1 MRKILLFTTLS
12 ILIFCTL
19 PSDAQMVT
27 VKEKPSFYLGKRS
40 IVTLNL
46 GLQPTISPM
55 NPGTKRD
62 KTIPIYPNLKSEL
75 TYTIALNNKVAFFA
89 KLATNKSSRQEA
101 DDIRYIGGNVSSYIY
116 LKEEGMPVMKGTTLG
131 AGFSF
136 FKRRKAAIAPI
147 GSHFSL
153 GLLSHKYNVT
163 YSGMSLVSYDDY
175 YGPVDLDISDRK
187 SSFRYISLEM
197 AFCTNQLITK
207 NLYYHLGFSTSF
219 HSRLATKL
227 LGDKNSADSIDNQLF
242 SANLDGLAFR
252 DIAVLKIGL
261 GYVLF

>member
-1 MRKILLFTTLS
+1 MRNVTFLLLLLAALAPIVS
-12 ILIFCTL
+12 
-19 PSDAQMVT
+19 SAQMIT
-27 VKEKPSFYLGKRS
+27 VKERPSFYLGKRS

-55 NPGTKRD
+55 NPGTKSD
-62 KTIPIYPNLKSEL
+62 KNIPIYPNLKSEL

-89 KLATNKSSRQEA
+89 KIGTNKSSRQEA
-101 DDIRYIGGNVSSYIY
+101 DDISYIGGNVSSYID
-116 LKEEGMPVMKGTTLG
+116 LKEEGMPIMKGNTIG

-163 YSGMSLVSYDDY
+163 YNGMSLVSDDDY
-175 YGPVDLDISDRK
+175 YGPVSLDISDRK

-197 AFCTNQLITK
+197 AFCTNKLITK

-242 SANLDGLAFR
+242 SANLEGLAFR